1 MESQSI
7 KWIYELVSLYLKKIF
22 KCKIYNQFMSFDKE
36 DEIGIFL
43 YDGQNDQYTI
53 DGNVTF
59 RDIKVQV
66 QYNCKRSNDGLYEG
80 LDKLTEFV
88 DLIEHTQSVIP
99 NISFVSVEHQGA
111 KAKILH
117 RNEYDIQ
124 VAYCTLDIKYTFN
137 NE

>member
-7 KWIYELVSLYLKKIF
+7 KWIYELVSIYLKKIF
-22 KCKIYNQFMSFDKE
+22 KCRIYNQFMSFDKE

-66 QYNCKRSNDGLYEG
+66 QYTIDGNV
-80 LDKLTEFV
+80 TF
-88 DLIEHTQSVIP
+88 
-99 NISFVSVEHQGA
+99 
-111 KAKILH
+111 
-117 RNEYDIQ
+117 R
-124 VAYCTLDIKYTFN
+124 DIKVLHINHHCFSYNCTVL
-137 NE
+137 ELLYP